1 MQQFSVLIS
10 VFYKEYPAFLRQALH
25 SIWYEQTLKPTEIVL
40 VKDGPLTK
48 ELDNVIEDAMR
59 EMPLKTVILPTN
71 QGLGVALNEGLKNCT
86 YDIVARMD
94 SDDIAMPNR
103 FSIEFSYLENHP
115 NVDVVGAWIT
125 EFEDD
130 PSEELSKRK
139 VPENHVDICHYA
151 KSRCPINHPVVMFR
165 KSAVEKAGGYQ
176 HCFLLEDYWLWVRM
190 LIQGARFYNI
200 PQSLLWFR
208 TSPDMFRR
216 RAGLR
221 YVKSEVQFQYRLLK
235 IGFISPLQYI
245 KNISIRFCFRLIPN
259 RLRMLLYKKFL
270 R

>member
-10 VFYKEYPAFLRQALH
+10 VFYKEHPVFLRQALR
-25 SIWYEQTLKPTEIVL
+25 SIWHEQTLKPTEIVL

-48 ELDNVIEDAMR
+48 ELDDVIEKAMR
-59 EMPLKTVILPTN
+59 EMPLRTVVLPTN
-71 QGLGVALNEGLKNCT
+71 QGLGVALNEGLKNCS

-103 FSIEFSYLENHP
+103 FSIELSYLEYHS
-115 NVDVVGAWIT
+115 NVDVVGAWVT
-125 EFEDD
+125 EFGNYPLEK
-130 PSEELSKRK
+130 LQTRK
-139 VPENHVDICHYA
+139 VPENHVDIYHYA

-165 KSAVEKAGGYQ
+165 KSVVEKVGGYQ

-190 LIQGARFYNI
+190 LTQGAQFYNI

-216 RAGLR
+216 RGGLR
-221 YVKSEVQFQYRLLK
+221 YVKSEIRFQYRLLK
-235 IGFISPLQYI
+235 IGFITPSQYI
-245 KNISIRFCFRLIPN
+245 RNVGIRLCFRLIPN
-259 RLRMLLYKKFL
+259 KLRIFLYKKFL